1 MEIMDYWHEGLREE
15 DILHNIP
22 LGLLLTLLDNPY
34 ESLILIDADGIVRF
48 MSSSTEGVYPVPPR
62 DAVGRHISEVSP
74 QSKLLGILKTG
85 KAEIG
90 RSMVLKDRQRV
101 IARVPLIRDGR
112 VIGAFGKLMFWTPR
126 KLKELYG
133 RIDTLENH
141 LDYYK
146 EELNHRRGVR
156 YSFDT
161 IVGESDLIKQTI
173 DLARQAAEADS
184 PVVITGE
191 SGTGKELFAHAI
203 HQASRRRHGSFI
215 KVNCSSIP
223 ADLFEAELF
232 GYEGGSFTGAR
243 KTGKLGKFELADKG
257 TIFLDEIGEMP
268 HNMQVKLM
276 RVLQEKEIDRIGSSR
291 PRSVDFRLICAT
303 NRDLEKMIRTGGFRL
318 DLYYRINVI
327 NIKLPALRELKED
340 VPLMFDH
347 FLEKLSR
354 DNSRSVLTVAP
365 EAAELLKNYAWPGN
379 IRELSNIAER
389 AMILSGG
396 DVIQPEDLPMAV
408 RFPASCP
415 PRQMEEPISS
425 LKGLLEETERRAIVE
440 TLQKTGNNRA
450 KTAQIL
456 GIHRTGL
463 YQKMKKY
470 NID

>member
-347 FLEKLSR
+347 FLE
-354 DNSRSVLTVAP
+354 
-365 EAAELLKNYAWPGN
+365 E
-379 IRELSNIAER
+379 I
-389 AMILSGG
+389 
-396 DVIQPEDLPMAV
+396 
-408 RFPASCP
+408 
-415 PRQMEEPISS
+415 EP
-425 LKGLLEETERRAIVE
+425 
-440 TLQKTGNNRA
+440 
-450 KTAQIL
+450 
-456 GIHRTGL
+456 
-463 YQKMKKY
+463 
-470 NID
+470 

>member
-1 MEIMDYWHEGLREE
+1 MDYVQEGPREE

-22 LGLLLTLLDNPY
+22 RGLLLSLLDNPY

-48 MSSSTEGVYPVPPR
+48 MSSATEGVYPVSPR

-74 QSKLLGILKTG
+74 QSKLPGILETG

-90 RSMVLKDRQRV
+90 RAMMLKDSHRV
-101 IARVPLIRDGR
+101 IARIPLSRDGR
-112 VIGAFGKLMFWTPR
+112 LIGAFGKLMFWTPK
-126 KLKELYG
+126 KLKELYD
-133 RIDTLENH
+133 RIDTLEKH

-146 EELNHRRGVR
+146 EELNHRYGVR

-161 IVGESDLIKQTI
+161 IVGKSELIKQTI
-173 DLARQAAEADS
+173 GLARQAAEADS

-203 HQASRRRHGSFI
+203 HQASRRRDSSFI
-215 KVNCSSIP
+215 KVNCASIP
-223 ADLFEAELF
+223 GDLFEAELF

-243 KTGKLGKFELADKG
+243 KAGKPGKFELADKG

-268 HNMQVKLM
+268 HTMQVKLM

-291 PRSVDFRLICAT
+291 PRHVDFRIICAT
-303 NRDLEKMIRTGGFRL
+303 NRDLEKMIGNGGFRL

-327 NIKLPALRELKED
+327 NIKLPDLRELKED
-340 VPLMFDH
+340 IPLIFAH

-354 DNSRSVLTVAP
+354 DWNRSVPTVAP
-365 EAAELLKNYAWPGN
+365 EAVELLKNYAWPGN
-379 IRELSNIAER
+379 IRELRNIAER

-396 DVIQPEDLPMAV
+396 DVIEPENLPLAL
-408 RFPASCP
+408 RISPTCP
-415 PRQMEEPISS
+415 KRQTEGPISS
-425 LKGLLEETERRAIVE
+425 LKGLLEETERRTIVE
-440 TLQKTGNNRA
+440 TLQKTVNNRA
-450 KTAQIL
+450 RTAQIL

-470 NID
+470 KID

>member
-1 MEIMDYWHEGLREE
+1 MDYLQDGLREE

-22 LGLLLTLLDNPY
+22 SGLLVTLLDNPY

-48 MSSSTEGVYPVPPR
+48 MSSATEGVYPVPPR

-74 QSKLLGILKTG
+74 ESKLQGTLETG

-126 KLKELYG
+126 KLKELYS
-133 RIDTLENH
+133 RIDTLENR

-146 EELNHRRGVR
+146 EELNHQGGVR

-161 IVGESDLIKQTI
+161 IVGRSDLIKRTM
-173 DLARQAAEADS
+173 DMARQAAEVDS

-203 HQASRRRHGSFI
+203 HQASRRRDSGFI

-243 KTGKLGKFELADKG
+243 KTGKPGKFELADKG

-268 HNMQVKLM
+268 HSMQVKLM

-291 PRSVDFRLICAT
+291 PRNVDFRLICAT

-340 VPLMFDH
+340 IPLIFGH

-354 DNSRSVLTVAP
+354 DGKRSVLTVAP
-365 EAAELLKNYAWPGN
+365 EAVELLKNYAWPGN

-396 DVIQPEDLPMAV
+396 DVIEPEDLPLAV
-408 RFPASCP
+408 RIASTCP
-415 PRQMEEPISS
+415 QRQTEEPISS

-470 NID
+470 KID